1 MQDKTPYLLKN
12 AANLFVS
19 FAFFAGILI
28 FPLPV
33 AVTSFFKW
41 YSPLFFLTIFLAYAI
56 IFREKNT
63 FGKSASL
70 MLTMVIFSLALS
82 FMWTSG
88 YSDNKIIGGL
98 FPYKDAFSYYNGAR
112 AITSGYQ
119 FPLYSVQAA
128 RRPLFSGFLASLL
141 FFTGN
146 NLQISLAILV
156 ALLGYTGYLV
166 GQKINSE
173 LGAFPAA
180 LYMAFFFLY
189 AQLQIGFTHTEL
201 LGLVLGNLSLLLFWD
216 VATRKKIIALI
227 YALFITTLAISV
239 RAGAFFVLP
248 SLALWAGVIFDHK
261 KFFSWKIFSLAIA
274 TIIFSYFLINSLYS
288 RILVEPGIH
297 SFGNFA
303 YTLYGQVHGGAGW
316 HRSIEELGTQDPEI
330 IMNAAI
336 LFFKAHPTSLLIGAA
351 KSYRD
356 FFFSGSMGIFS
367 FAGSKLRWLDT
378 SLWIASLGLLILGL
392 IRSIKAIKHPLH
404 TLFLASFLG
413 ILFSIPFLPPID
425 GGKRFYASTI
435 PFLFGLLAVAL
446 STDRPNII
454 KWDEKK
460 SSVAL
465 LSSLLALFTLVVPVF
480 IFRFTTSP
488 EVSIPSCPTNQIP
501 YAFRIDPGSYID
513 IIPSGETSCG
523 KLPTLCIDNFFNNG
537 KERNIDLLFQEMVK
551 QAEFIDA
558 PTRIQAVNNLVPE
571 GRFHFFIGETE
582 KLQNIPPRTTITGC
596 ATKLILEEMKSRPVL
611 YRIESVI
618 LP

>member
-1 MQDKTPYLLKN
+1 MQDKTQYFLKN

-41 YSPLFFLTIFLAYAI
+41 YSPLLFLTIFLAYAI

-70 MLTMVIFSLALS
+70 MLTMVIFALALS

-98 FPYKDAFSYYNGAR
+98 LPYKDAFSYYNSAR

-201 LGLVLGNLSLLLFWD
+201 LGLALGNLSLLLFWD
-216 VATRKKIIALI
+216 VATRKKITVLV

-248 SLALWAGVIFDHK
+248 SLALWAGVTFDHK

-274 TIIFSYFLINSLYS
+274 TIIFSYSLINSIHS

-303 YTLYGQVHGGAGW
+303 YTLYGQVHGGTGW

-356 FFFSGSMGIFS
+356 FFFSDSMGIFS

-378 SLWIASLGLLILGL
+378 SLWIASLGLLVLGL

-404 TLFLASFLG
+404 ALFLASFLG
-413 ILFSIPFLPPID
+413 ILLSIPFLPPID
-425 GGKRFYASTI
+425 GGKRFYASTM

-446 STDRPNII
+446 SSDRPNIQ

-460 SSVAL
+460 IRRRTAFQ
-465 LSSLLALFTLVVPVF
+465 LARVIHL
-480 IFRFTTSP
+480 
-488 EVSIPSCPTNQIP
+488 
-501 YAFRIDPGSYID
+501 GS
-513 IIPSGETSCG
+513 TC
-523 KLPTLCIDNFFNNG
+523 
-537 KERNIDLLFQEMVK
+537 
-551 QAEFIDA
+551 
-558 PTRIQAVNNLVPE
+558 
-571 GRFHFFIGETE
+571 FHFPFHY
-582 KLQNIPPRTTITGC
+582 LPRSFHPFLPHQPNSLRIPH
-596 ATKLILEEMKSRPVL
+596 
-611 YRIESVI
+611 
-618 LP
+618 